1 MELKEP
7 LTPEQGEEL
16 RQLLGLP
23 KLNLRYYEDLSQEEK
38 AQIKAEYEERNGVS
52 ISYEELEATYKGV
65 IMKVEGLKTMKEE
78 FTVITRGL
86 NDAIA
91 DNEKLAKE
99 VLAAYSRFKAGDWG
113 DTCEEDKPLND
124 AALAGNGDRI
134 VAKYNTCV
142 APIFIINSD
151 EPYDTAEDGSVIVKR
166 GTTLLFCDEY

>member
-1 MELKEP
+1 M
-7 LTPEQGEEL
+7 
-16 RQLLGLP
+16 
-23 KLNLRYYEDLSQEEK
+23 
-38 AQIKAEYEERNGVS
+38 I
-52 ISYEELEATYKGV
+52 
-65 IMKVEGLKTMKEE
+65 EE

-91 DNEKLAKE
+91 DNEQLAKE
-99 VLAAYSRFKAGDWG
+99 VMNAYKLFKSGNWG

-151 EPYDTAEDGSVIVKR
+151 EPYDTAEDGSVITKR

>member
-1 MELKEP
+1 
-7 LTPEQGEEL
+7 
-16 RQLLGLP
+16 
-23 KLNLRYYEDLSQEEK
+23 
-38 AQIKAEYEERNGVS
+38 
-52 ISYEELEATYKGV
+52 
-65 IMKVEGLKTMKEE
+65 MKED

-91 DNEKLAKE
+91 DNEKLAKD
-99 VLAAYSRFKAGDWG
+99 VYRRFKAGDWG

-166 GTTLLFCDEY
+166 GTTLMFCDEY